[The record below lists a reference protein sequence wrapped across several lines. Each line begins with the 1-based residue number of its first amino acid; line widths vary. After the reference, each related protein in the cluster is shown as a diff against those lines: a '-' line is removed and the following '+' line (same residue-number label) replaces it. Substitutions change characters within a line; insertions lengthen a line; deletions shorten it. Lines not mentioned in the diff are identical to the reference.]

1 MTMSSG
7 RRPRRVITIAHSY
20 CVALNRRLAHE
31 LSRVGGRDWEVTA
44 VAPAFYHGDL
54 RPVPLEPDPSGKEP
68 CRLEPVPVYLSKR
81 PHVMLYGRALRR
93 LLREPWDV
101 VHAWEEP
108 YILAGG
114 QIAWWAPREAKYV
127 FYTFQNIVKRY
138 PPPFSSVEK
147 YCLDRCAGWLAA
159 GESVAEA
166 QRSRGYGA
174 KPHRVI
180 PLGVALDRF
189 TPDAAAGAE
198 VRRRLGWNENGPPV
212 VGYLGRFIPEKG
224 LALLMRV
231 LDRLKRDGVSWRVL
245 LVGGGPMDAELR
257 TWAARHGDAVRICTD
272 VTHEMV
278 PSYLNAMDLLVAP
291 SQTAPKWREQLG
303 RMLIEA
309 FGCGVPVVASDSGEI
324 PHVVGDAGRIVAE
337 ADESAWVK
345 ALADLLESPA
355 RRDDLG
361 RRGIDRART
370 HYDWPVIARR
380 HLEFFEELL
389 EAPKS

>member
-1 MTMSSG
+1 MTMSNG

-31 LSRVGGRDWEVTA
+31 LARVGGREWEVTA

-54 RPVPLEPDPSGKEP
+54 RPVPLEPDPSGSEP

-81 PHVMLYGRALRR
+81 PHVMLYGPALRR
-93 LLREPWDV
+93 LLRERWDL

-138 PPPFSSVEK
+138 PPPFSNVEK
-147 YCLDRCAGWLAA
+147 YCLGRCAGWLAA

-166 QRSRGYGA
+166 QRSRGYGV

-189 TPDAAAGAE
+189 TPDRAAGAE
-198 VRRRLGWNENGPPV
+198 VRRRLGWEENGPAV
-212 VGYLGRFIPEKG
+212 VGYLGRFIPDKG
-224 LALLMRV
+224 LPLLIRV
-231 LDRLKRDGVSWRVL
+231 LDRLKNDGVSWRAL
-245 LVGGGPMDAELR
+245 FVGGGPMDAELR
-257 TWAARHGDAVRICTD
+257 AWAIAHGDAVRIATD

-291 SQTAPKWREQLG
+291 SQTAPHWREQLG

-309 FGCGVPVVASDSGEI
+309 FGCGLPVVASDSGEI

-337 ADESAWVK
+337 ADESAWVQT
-345 ALADLLESPA
+345 LADLLESPSA
-355 RRDDLG
+355 RDDLG
-361 RRGIDRART
+361 RRGLDRART

-380 HLEFFEELL
+380 HLECFEELMD
-389 EAPKS
+389 K